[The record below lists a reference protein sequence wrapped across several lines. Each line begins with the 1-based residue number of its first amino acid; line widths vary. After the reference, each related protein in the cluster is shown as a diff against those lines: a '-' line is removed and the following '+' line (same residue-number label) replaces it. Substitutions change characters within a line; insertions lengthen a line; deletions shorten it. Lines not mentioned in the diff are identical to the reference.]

1 MLKIQSPFRDFPP
14 AVAALTMVSFFVA
27 VGFGVVIPA
36 IPIFAAS
43 FGVSATA
50 IGLVISAFAV
60 ARLVSGL
67 LAGKL
72 VEKYGE
78 RLVLGS
84 GLLMVAFFT
93 LLTALANSY
102 SELLIFRTAGGLGSS
117 MFSVAAGSLLLRSVD
132 DDQRGRAQSLFN
144 GGFLLGAISGPA
156 FGGILLNIS
165 LRAPFFIYAI
175 TLIAAAAT
183 ALIRLTTTKLGDKSA
198 TPSINSSAMRIR
210 DAMAIPSYRIALA
223 LTFLGSWVLFG
234 LRSSLVPIFVTDEL
248 KASTTI
254 VGLGFTLAALANGA
268 ILLKAGKLA
277 DTKGRRH
284 ALLIGTTLVFL
295 GLALLTLAFHPALY
309 IGSMIIMGFGG
320 AFFGSAP
327 AALVGDVV
335 EGRGGRVIAFFQM
348 AGDAGMM
355 VGPILLGVIADLA
368 SYRISFLTTLILFS
382 FTFYLVLALPKGAP
396 TSSQEEPIGAKEIR
410 LNNRED

>member
-1 MLKIQSPFRDFPP
+1 
-14 AVAALTMVSFFVA
+14 
-27 VGFGVVIPA
+27 
-36 IPIFAAS
+36 
-43 FGVSATA
+43 
-50 IGLVISAFAV
+50 
-60 ARLVSGL
+60 
-67 LAGKL
+67 
-72 VEKYGE
+72 
-78 RLVLGS
+78 
-84 GLLMVAFFT
+84 
-93 LLTALANSY
+93 
-102 SELLIFRTAGGLGSS
+102 
-117 MFSVAAGSLLLRSVD
+117 
-132 DDQRGRAQSLFN
+132 
-144 GGFLLGAISGPA
+144 
-156 FGGILLNIS
+156 
-165 LRAPFFIYAI
+165 
-175 TLIAAAAT
+175 
-183 ALIRLTTTKLGDKSA
+183 
-198 TPSINSSAMRIR
+198 
-210 DAMAIPSYRIALA
+210 MAIPSYRIALA

-234 LRSSLVPIFVTDEL
+234 LRSSLVPLFVTDEL

-254 VGLGFTLAALANGA
+254 VGIGFTLAALANGA
-268 ILLKAGKLA
+268 ILLKAGKLT

-309 IGSMIIMGFGG
+309 IASMIIMGFGG

-335 EGRGGRVIAFFQM
+335 KGRGGRVIAFFQM